1 MSFFN
6 SKNKTEHKLIVSL
19 KSSSIDFQFIKKEKN
34 HRTVL
39 FSKRK
44 IILLEN
50 SQNPEL
56 YTNQYIKELTNMLN
70 EHRVEIQKKGDTSCI
85 EVDLILY
92 APWFTSKIYSI
103 THPGPAIINKNF
115 LQSSITDIEKNT
127 KLKIIEKR
135 VIKIEVNGYILNDFI
150 KTKSTNIKIDLY
162 SSSIA
167 KNIFQ
172 KLEETIKTSLPVC
185 STVNVFSSSLLYLDR
200 IKEYM
205 VKEDNITHVFIG
217 GEITEISIIKDDS
230 LVYTSTFPIGKH
242 DFLRELQSSIQS
254 YDYDLLYQKEIQTKS
269 KKQETQF
276 TNLKINW
283 KESLKN
289 SLENYQKQIPSKIL
303 ITTDQKTKKFFTELL
318 SETIHSDEISVL
330 KNHRIIS
337 FDISSLKDII
347 TYKTSIHEQEID
359 LILEALT

>member
-6 SKNKTEHKLIVSL
+6 TKNKTEHKLIISL
-19 KSSSIDFQFIKKEKN
+19 KSSSIDFQFIQKEGRK
-34 HRTVL
+34 RTVL
-39 FSKRK
+39 FLKRN

-56 YTNQYIKELTNMLN
+56 YTKQYLKELRTMLN
-70 EHRVEIQKKGDTSCI
+70 EHRVEIQKKGNTSCVQV
-85 EVDLILY
+85 ELILY

-115 LQSSITDIEKNT
+115 LESSITDIEKDT

-135 VIKIEVNGYILNDFI
+135 VIKIEVNGYVLNDFI

-167 KNIFQ
+167 KSIYK
-172 KLEETIKTSLPVC
+172 KLEETIRTNLPVC
-185 STVNVFSSSLLYLDR
+185 SAFSVYSDSLLYLDR

-205 VKEDNITHVFIG
+205 IKEDNITHIFVG
-217 GEITEISIIKDDS
+217 GEITEIAIIREDS
-230 LVYTSTFPIGKH
+230 LVYTATFPIGKH
-242 DFLRELQSSIQS
+242 DFLRELQSSIKS
-254 YDYDLLYQKEIQTKS
+254 YDYDLLYQKQIQSKS
-269 KKQETQF
+269 KKQEE
-276 TNLKINW
+276 NLVSLKNNW
-283 KESLKN
+283 KEALKK
-289 SLENYQKQIPSKIL
+289 SLENYQKQVPSKI
-303 ITTDQKTKKFFTELL
+303 IVTTDQKTKQFFTDLL
-318 SETIHSDEISVL
+318 SETIHMDTSSVL

-347 TYKTSIHEQEID
+347 TYKASIHNQEID